1 MIKNN
6 LPVILLKGLVL
17 LPQGDA
23 RIELNNDISKKV
35 IDISKLYHNNEVLIV
50 TPINDLE
57 ESPDTSD
64 LPKVGVIAKIISRI
78 DLPNG
83 NTRIVLS
90 GEKRVK
96 VLSYVNYSNESD
108 VLESIFVTYRD
119 EEYNEVEE
127 TALLR
132 KLIGE
137 LDKYISANP
146 YISNSILNSIKGITD
161 LDKLTDKIANFMP
174 LNLEKKISLM
184 VDLSRIS
191 RTKKL
196 ITEINVELAVLELEN
211 KIEIE
216 FRKNLDQAQKELI
229 LKEKLKII
237 KSELGEKDNK
247 TEYIENI
254 KEKIKS
260 GRFPLNIVTRIK
272 SELSRYEITPEIS
285 PELGVIRNY
294 LDYLIKIPWGIYTRD
309 ETDLRKIE
317 NYLNSSH
324 YGLEEIKKRILEYI
338 VVKETRENINTPII
352 CLIGPPGVGKTTFA
366 ESIAHALNR
375 NFAKISL
382 GGINDPAELLGHRK
396 TYIGSCPG
404 KIINALIKSKSMNS
418 VILLD
423 EIDKLT
429 DTYKGDTSSSLL
441 DLLDSNQNKAFIDN
455 FIEEEI
461 NLSKITWIITAND
474 KNMIPSVL
482 LDRLEIIDINSYILP
497 EKVEIA
503 KNYLIPSSLKQV
515 GLKKDEITFTD
526 ESIINIISKYTK
538 ESGVRELERL
548 IEKII
553 RKVITESKLN
563 NKELNNIKI
572 TKENLKKYLKSEKYI
587 TRNKT
592 ENMPG
597 YLTGL
602 AYTPYGGEALELE
615 VTSYKGKEEFITSG
629 SLGKVLEE
637 SIKISLSYIKSN
649 LNFLNI
655 KEENIHKTFHLNF
668 RETATPKDGPSAG
681 SLVTTCLISHLLN
694 KTVPKN
700 ISMTGE
706 MTLLGEILP
715 VGGLREKVMVAIR
728 ENIDILYISVYNT
741 REIEELEDYLKN
753 KITFKFVKNYK
764 EIYKDLFER
773 RDNNGFNNRKQKSK
787 NT

>member
-23 RIELNNDISKKV
+23 RIELNNDISKKI

-50 TPINDLE
+50 TPINELE
-57 ESPDTSD
+57 ESPDTTD
-64 LPKVGVIAKIISRI
+64 LPKVGVIAKITSRI

-90 GEKRVK
+90 GQKRVK

-119 EEYNEVEE
+119 EDYNEIEE

-137 LDKYISANP
+137 LDKYIGANP
-146 YISNSILNSIKGITD
+146 YISNSILNNIKGITD
-161 LDKLTDKIANFMP
+161 LDKLTDKIANFLP

-184 VDLSRIS
+184 LDMSRVS

-196 ITEINVELAVLELEN
+196 ITEINIELAVLELEN

-237 KSELGEKDNK
+237 KEELGEKDNK
-247 TEYIENI
+247 TEYIEKI
-254 KEKIKS
+254 KELLKS
-260 GRFPLNIVTRIK
+260 GRIPTNIISRARR
-272 SELSRYEITPEIS
+272 ELERYEVTPEIS

-294 LDYLIKIPWGIYTRD
+294 LDYLTKIPWGIYTKD
-309 ETDLRKIE
+309 ETNLKKIE
-317 NYLNSSH
+317 SSLNSSH
-324 YGLEEIKKRILEYI
+324 YGLTEIKNRIIEYI
-338 VVKETRENINTPII
+338 AVKENKKSEYAPII
-352 CLIGPPGVGKTTFA
+352 CLIGPPGVGKTTLA
-366 ESIAHALNR
+366 SSIANALKK

-404 KIINALIKSKSMNS
+404 KIVNALIKSKSMNS

-423 EIDKLT
+423 EIDKLS
-429 DTYKGDTSSSLL
+429 DSYKGDTSSSLL
-441 DLLDSNQNKAFIDN
+441 DILDSNQNKTFIDN

-461 NLSKITWIITAND
+461 NLSSITWIITAND
-474 KNMIPSVL
+474 KSTIPAVL
-482 LDRLEIIDINSYILP
+482 LDRLEIIDITSYIKP
-497 EKVEIA
+497 EKLEIA
-503 KNYLIPSSLKQV
+503 KKHLIPTSLLKV
-515 GLKKDEITFTD
+515 GLTPNQIKIPENIL
-526 ESIINIISKYTK
+526 ENIIDNYTK

-548 IEKII
+548 IDKII
-553 RKVITESKLN
+553 RKVITAYKLE
-563 NKELNNIKI
+563 NKSINNII
-572 TKENLKKYLKSEKYI
+572 INPDDLKKYLKSEKYN
-587 TRNKT
+587 TRKKG
-592 ENMPG
+592 ENIPG
-597 YLTGL
+597 FLTGL
-602 AYTPYGGEALELE
+602 AYTPYGGETLEVE
-615 VTSYKGKEEFITSG
+615 VTSYKGENKFITSG

-637 SIKISLSYIKSN
+637 SIKISLSYIKSKTEYFKLKEN
-649 LNFLNI
+649 DLN
-655 KEENIHKTFHLNF
+655 KTFHINF
-668 RETATPKDGPSAG
+668 REIGTPKDGPSAG
-681 SLVTTCLISHLLN
+681 TLITTCLLSHILN
-694 KTVPKN
+694 KSIPKN

-706 MTLLGEILP
+706 ITLLGEVLP
-715 VGGLREKVMVAIR
+715 VGGIREKVMAAIR
-728 ENIDILYISVYNT
+728 EGIDILYISVYNK
-741 REIEELEDYLKN
+741 REIDELDDYLKN
-753 KITFKFVKNYK
+753 KIKFKIIKNYK
-764 EIYKDLFER
+764 EIYVDLFER
-773 RDNNGFNNRKQKSK
+773 SDNSEFHNRKQKSK